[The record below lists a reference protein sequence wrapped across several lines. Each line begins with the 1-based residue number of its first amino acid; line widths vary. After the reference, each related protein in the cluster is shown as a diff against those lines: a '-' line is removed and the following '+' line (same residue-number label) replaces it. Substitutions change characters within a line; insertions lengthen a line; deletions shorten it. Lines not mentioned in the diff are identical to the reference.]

1 MTVSLILQRT
11 GPDGTVTL
19 GNITTNSTS
28 YLPSN
33 FVIVDYPAAAGTY
46 EYRLVAASPDTYG
59 DSILYNNMNLAGL
72 YIKR

>member
-19 GNITTNSTS
+19 GNITTNSTA

-33 FVIVDYPAAAGTY
+33 FVIVDYPLTVGTY
-46 EYRLVAASPDTYG
+46 EYRLVAASPDTFG
-59 DSILYNNMNLAGL
+59 DKILFNNMNMAGL
-72 YIKR
+72 YIRR